1 MRKRPANDVN
11 GDLHDHYRLRGC
23 PACGIPAKGTSMT
36 FREERIRHER
46 NRLILAAMGL
56 MYTLLHAWK

>member
-1 MRKRPANDVN
+1 
-11 GDLHDHYRLRGC
+11 
-23 PACGIPAKGTSMT
+23 MT